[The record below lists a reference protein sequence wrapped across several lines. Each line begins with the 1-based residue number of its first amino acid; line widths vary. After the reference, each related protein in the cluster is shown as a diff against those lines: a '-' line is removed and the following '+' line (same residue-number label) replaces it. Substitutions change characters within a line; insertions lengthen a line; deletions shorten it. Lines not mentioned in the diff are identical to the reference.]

1 MLEDVGARDVVR
13 WVWFPLREVVRFV
26 RRSGRRMAVSLA
38 GGLLVVAGIALLVLP
53 GPGFLLIVAGLA
65 VLATEYAW
73 AQRALNAARRR
84 AEQAR
89 DAVLRRGRP
98 EG

>member
-1 MLEDVGARDVVR
+1 MGARHVVR
-13 WVWFPLREVVRFV
+13 WVWFPLREVVGFV
-26 RRSGRRMAVSLA
+26 RRSGRRVAISLL
-38 GGLLVVAGIALLVLP
+38 GGLLLVAGVALLVLP

-84 AEQAR
+84 AEAAW
-89 DAVLRRGRP
+89 DAVLRRGRSGDAP
-98 EG
+98 GD

>member
-1 MLEDVGARDVVR
+1 MGARDVAR

-26 RRSGRRMAVSLA
+26 RRSGRRIAVSLV
-38 GGLLVVAGIALLVLP
+38 GGLLVVVGVALLVLP
-53 GPGFLLIVAGLA
+53 GPGSLLILVGLA

-84 AEQAR
+84 AGQAR